1 MKLALLACVVV
12 LVSCGGNQPAAVK
25 AIVGAKLI
33 AAPGRAPIE
42 YSVIIVEGGK
52 FQAVGPQSS
61 TPVPKGSE
69 ITSGLGFTAEPAP
82 GGTPIE
88 PGQPADL
95 VLHGTTERVMR
106 AGEWISK

>member
-1 MKLALLACVVV
+1 MKCAWLAAIVV
-12 LVSCGGNQPAAVK
+12 LTSCGGNQPASVK

-42 YSVIIVEGGK
+42 YSVIVVEGGK
-52 FQAVGPQSS
+52 FSAVGPQSS
-61 TPVPKGSE
+61 TPVPKGSA
-69 ITSGLGFTAEPAP
+69 ITGGLGFIAEPAP
-82 GGTPIE
+82 GGAPIE